1 MHEIQ
6 AQPVQRIP
14 EALVCLLPMQES
26 ITFLYHHL
34 HVVKYVLHIH
44 VPVSDVSANRQ
55 HHRGASL
62 FLVLYSDLL
71 DAQVHKQHRKFCIDE
86 RLLLLNI
93 HYICLLMS

>member
-6 AQPVQRIP
+6 AQPVQRIL
-14 EALVCLLPMQES
+14 EALVCLLPMQGS
-26 ITFLYHHL
+26 ISFLYHHL
-34 HVVKYVLHIH
+34 HVVKCVLHMY
-44 VPVSDVSANRQ
+44 VPVSDVLVNKQ

-71 DAQVHKQHRKFCIDE
+71 DAQVRKQHRRFCIDE
-86 RLLLLNI
+86 TLLLLYI